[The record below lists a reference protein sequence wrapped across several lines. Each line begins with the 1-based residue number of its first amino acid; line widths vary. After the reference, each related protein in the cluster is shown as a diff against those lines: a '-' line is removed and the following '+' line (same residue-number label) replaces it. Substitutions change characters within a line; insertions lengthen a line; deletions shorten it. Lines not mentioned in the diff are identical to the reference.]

1 MSDFLENKKQ
11 SMAILGFW
19 DEVSKKT
26 LIHSLETRYKD
37 EVLKEW
43 CITDIVPNGN
53 EFLFKWSKRFL
64 PLSDEE
70 IQLKY
75 R

>member
-26 LIHSLETRYKD
+26 LREMGLINSDGDIIFKG
-37 EVLKEW
+37 EV
-43 CITDIVPNGN
+43 IGTINHIGN
-53 EFLFKWSKRFL
+53 EEK
-64 PLSDEE
+64 D
-70 IQLKY
+70 
-75 R
+75 